1 MIRELRLLVFTI
13 AVYFFLGYFG
23 MFKTI
28 DEVMKSQDELMIL
41 SVKVVSMLFSVYVLN
56 HFSKTW
62 VIEGV
67 ENKKDVYLELERVVG
82 QKKWKNLIDLVEENT
97 DRIYEDLSYGSLVEC
112 NAKMNIENDDILGV
126 VRCIKKRLVDNV
138 SCGIGQQSGTN
149 ECMINHIMD
158 SIHVLDPGSR
168 KEAFHEIKKESEN
181 TPVLTKKLKLSNA
194 LDNLIISIQKDK
206 NHHNWIEYI
215 LELYKDVLLGDE
227 IKYLESR
234 LKK

>member
-41 SVKVVSMLFSVYVLN
+41 LVKVVSMLFSVYVLN
-56 HFSKTW
+56 HFSKKL

-67 ENKKDVYLELERVVG
+67 ENRDIYRELEKVVDEK
-82 QKKWKNLIDLVEENT
+82 QWSKLIALVEENT
-97 DRIYEDLSYGSLVEC
+97 DSIYEDLSYGSLVEC
-112 NAKMNIENDDILGV
+112 NAKMNLENDDILGV
-126 VRCIKKRLVDNV
+126 ARCIKKRLVDNI
-138 SCGIGQQSGTN
+138 SCGIVKQSGTN

-181 TPVLTKKLKLSNA
+181 TPVLNKKLKLSNA

-215 LELYKDVLLGDE
+215 LELYKDVLLEDE

>member
-56 HFSKTW
+56 HFSKTL

-67 ENKKDVYLELERVVG
+67 ENEKDVYLELERVVG

-181 TPVLTKKLKLSNA
+181 TPVLNKKLKLSNA

-206 NHHNWIEYI
+206 NNHNWIEYI

>member
-23 MFKTI
+23 MLKTI

-41 SVKVVSMLFSVYVLN
+41 SVKVVSMIFSVYVLN
-56 HFSKTW
+56 HFSKTL

-67 ENKKDVYLELERVVG
+67 ENEKDVYLELERVVG
-82 QKKWKNLIDLVEENT
+82 EKKWKNLIDLVEENT

-112 NAKMNIENDDILGV
+112 NSKMNLENDDILGV

-138 SCGIGQQSGTN
+138 SCGIVKQSGTN

-181 TPVLTKKLKLSNA
+181 TPVLNKKLKLSNA

>member
-41 SVKVVSMLFSVYVLN
+41 SVKVVCMLFSVYVLN
-56 HFSKTW
+56 HFSKTL

-67 ENKKDVYLELERVVG
+67 ENRDIYRELEKVVDEK
-82 QKKWKNLIDLVEENT
+82 QWSKLIALVEENT
-97 DRIYEDLSYGSLVEC
+97 DSIYEDLSYGSLVEC
-112 NAKMNIENDDILGV
+112 NAKMNLENDDILGV
-126 VRCIKKRLVDNV
+126 ARCIKKRLVDNV
-138 SCGIGQQSGTN
+138 SCGIGKQSGTN

>member
-1 MIRELRLLVFTI
+1 M
-13 AVYFFLGYFG
+13 
-23 MFKTI
+23 
-28 DEVMKSQDELMIL
+28 
-41 SVKVVSMLFSVYVLN
+41 
-56 HFSKTW
+56 
-62 VIEGV
+62 
-67 ENKKDVYLELERVVG
+67 
-82 QKKWKNLIDLVEENT
+82 IDLVEENT

-112 NAKMNIENDDILGV
+112 NAKMNLENDDTLGV
-126 VRCIKKRLVDNV
+126 ARCIKKRLVDNV
-138 SCGIGQQSGTN
+138 SCGIVKQSGTN

-168 KEAFHEIKKESEN
+168 KEAFHEINKESEN

>member
-41 SVKVVSMLFSVYVLN
+41 SVKVVCMLFSVYVLN
-56 HFSKTW
+56 HFSKKL

-67 ENKKDVYLELERVVG
+67 ENRDIYRELEQVVDEK
-82 QKKWKNLIDLVEENT
+82 QWSKLIALVEENT
-97 DRIYEDLSYGSLVEC
+97 DSIYEDLSYGSLVEC
-112 NAKMNIENDDILGV
+112 NAKMNLENDDILGV
-126 VRCIKKRLVDNV
+126 ARCIKKRLVDNI
-138 SCGIGQQSGTN
+138 SCGIVKQSGTN